1 MVQKSQGQVTLSY
14 RQDAR
19 TVGPSAQH
27 PRLLLRQHTR
37 RLDNLDPLG
46 KVGPGSRPHAGRDRL
61 LSSAATA
68 EWPRIYRPGA
78 HRSLIGKVR
87 NMLAKLH
94 LYYKIINYFIITTQ
108 NRRLIVIPCN
118 SRAGKTVEQ
127 GTGYLAFIPA
137 DVPPT
142 PPVAFD
148 TAMIQL
154 LSAADLALGRLS
166 GIAAL
171 LPNPGDVPN
180 SVAGLSRWS

>member
-1 MVQKSQGQVTLSY
+1 
-14 RQDAR
+14 
-19 TVGPSAQH
+19 
-27 PRLLLRQHTR
+27 
-37 RLDNLDPLG
+37 
-46 KVGPGSRPHAGRDRL
+46 
-61 LSSAATA
+61 
-68 EWPRIYRPGA
+68 
-78 HRSLIGKVR
+78 
-87 NMLAKLH
+87 
-94 LYYKIINYFIITTQ
+94 
-108 NRRLIVIPCN
+108 VIPCN

-171 LPNPGDVPN
+171 LPNPDLF
-180 SVAGLSRWS
+180 VAMYVKKEAVLSSQIEGIDCTLDEVIAQEESDAGVFKLRSFTLNPDGQVKFPHPWPPQIPPGRTPGL